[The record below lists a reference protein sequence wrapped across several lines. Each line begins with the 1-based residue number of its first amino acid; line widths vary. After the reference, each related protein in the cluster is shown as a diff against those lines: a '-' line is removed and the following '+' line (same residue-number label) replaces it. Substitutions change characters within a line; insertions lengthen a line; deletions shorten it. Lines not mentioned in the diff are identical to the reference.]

1 MSTSK
6 RGAKSTTRKK
16 LSVSKQTV
24 KDLAAKRAKGVKG
37 GRIRTNACAYGG
49 IVQGNW

>member
-16 LSVSKQTV
+16 LSVNKQTV

-37 GRIRTNACAYGG
+37 GWIRTNACAFGG
-49 IVQGNW
+49 VVRGAW